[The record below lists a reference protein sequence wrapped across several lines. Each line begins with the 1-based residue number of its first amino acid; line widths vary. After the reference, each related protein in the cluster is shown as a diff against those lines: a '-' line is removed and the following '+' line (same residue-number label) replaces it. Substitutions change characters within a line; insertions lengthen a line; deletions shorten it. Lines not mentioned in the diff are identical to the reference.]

1 MPFVAAPNIV
11 MAEFLAQKDGQLIEN
26 RVHVN
31 MLAEPTLA
39 SMGTLSTALISWLTA
54 DYANRLP
61 QEVNITALKL
71 TSLHTQ
77 NAVQLTTP
85 LNIVGVVAGGAMP
98 NEVSY
103 CVSLRTGFIGRS
115 ARGRFYI
122 LGVPTGVMTLQNRIN
137 SAYRTN
143 ITNTVA
149 ALRTTISATGFLQVI
164 VSFVSNGVPRP
175 GGPVYFVVAS
185 ATTTDDIVDSQRR
198 RRPGIGT

>member
-1 MPFVAAPNIV
+1 MPFVPAPNIV
-11 MAEFLAQKDGQLIEN
+11 MAEFVGTKDGQIIEN

-31 MLAEPTLA
+31 MLGEPTLA
-39 SMGTLSTALISWLTA
+39 NMGTLATALQSWLTT

-61 QEVNITALKL
+61 QEVVITQLQL

-77 NAVQLTTP
+77 NAVQLTVP

-137 SAYRTN
+137 AAYRTN
-143 ITNTVA
+143 ITNTIG
-149 ALRTTISATGFLQVI
+149 ALRTTIASTGFLQVI
-164 VSFVSNGVPRP
+164 VSYISNGVPRP
-175 GGPVYFVVAS
+175 GGPVYFVVQS

>member
-11 MAEFLAQKDGQLIEN
+11 MAEFVGLKDGQIIEN

-39 SMGTLSTALISWLTA
+39 SMGTLSTALVSWLTT

-61 QEVNITALKL
+61 QEVTITSLKL

-77 NAVQLTTP
+77 NAVQLVTP
-85 LNIVGVVAGGAMP
+85 LTLVGVVAGGAMP

-103 CVSLRTGFIGRS
+103 CVSLRSGFIGRS
-115 ARGRFYI
+115 ARGRFYV
-122 LGVPTGVMTLQNRIN
+122 LGVPSGVMTSQNRVN
-137 SAYRTN
+137 SAYRAN
-143 ITNTVA
+143 ITGTVG
-149 ALRTTISATGFLQVI
+149 ALRTTIASTGFLQVI
-164 VSFVSNGVPRP
+164 VSFISNGVPRP
-175 GGPVYFVVAS
+175 GGPVYFVLQS

-198 RRPGIGT
+198 RRPGIGS

>member
-11 MAEFLAQKDGQLIEN
+11 MAEFLATKDGQLIEN

-39 SMGTLSTALISWLTA
+39 NMGTLNTALVSWLTT

-61 QEVNITALKL
+61 QEVVITGCKL

-77 NAVQLTTP
+77 NAVQLNTA
-85 LNIVGVVAGGAMP
+85 LNLVGVVAGGAMP

-103 CVSLRTGFIGRS
+103 CVSLRSGFIGRS
-115 ARGRFYI
+115 ARGRFYV
-122 LGVPTGVMTLQNRIN
+122 LGVPSGVMTSQNRVN

-143 ITNTVA
+143 ITNTVG
-149 ALRTTISATGFLQVI
+149 ALRTTIAGTGFLQVI
-164 VSFVSNGVPRP
+164 VSFVSGGVPRP
-175 GGPVYFVVAS
+175 GGPVYFVLQS

-198 RRPGIGT
+198 RRPGIGS